1 LDDNDDTKGYVK
13 VCFWGGFDSNE
24 RLVSSEYFTKLA
36 PLERDVLLSW
46 SLTLDSTLK
55 ED

>member
-1 LDDNDDTKGYVK
+1 MIMMIQKGMLKFV
-13 VCFWGGFDSNE
+13 FWGGLDSNE
-24 RLVSSEYFTKLA
+24 RLVSLEYFTKLA

>member
-1 LDDNDDTKGYVK
+1 MIMMIQKGMLKFV
-13 VCFWGGFDSNE
+13 FWGGGFDSNE

>member
-1 LDDNDDTKGYVK
+1 MMIQKGMLKFV
-13 VCFWGGFDSNE
+13 FRGGFDSNE